1 MRTRKNKNGA
11 DSSTQILLYT
21 KMNDQETK
29 SLKEKISDD
38 TNIVKIGLHQL
49 DTYKSYI
56 EKTRKFGAPL
66 SIEVIIGYIDIYNTL
81 FFVRND
87 EVLALLS
94 FAFIDNK
101 TGLISEEITDHVHF
115 LSIVNNSDIT
125 KGFVD
130 KMMNTFRKFSYI
142 SLNPLIQTD
151 YVRLTDF
158 YRNKG
163 FAYIN
168 NETCSESGT
177 CVLVYDYKPG
187 KSDRKNSHPTCNF
200 FINQTEISNHVDIV
214 PKNKNGRIKIEDIT
228 WTESIHT
235 IKFRLLS
242 HDIDDRRDDV
252 IRTVH
257 GIEMIEWKNLTKD
270 TLEKFAHCVFNINS
284 IPKKIFVTRIP
295 STKVYNDLTELG
307 FKNYIDC
314 QDNETSEY
322 CRMVRHTPQISSSS
336 SSSFSPIHS
345 SSNTSKNNT
354 KSSSSSNTSRNNTS
368 PSNQPVSNQI
378 SQSSSS
384 SNTSRN
390 NMSPSNQPVSNQIP
404 KSSSSSN
411 TSRNNM
417 SPSNQPVSNQ
427 ISQFGDICK
436 SRSTRGST
444 GGSTG
449 KSTGGPKHP
458 EIFNSERDAND
469 ANISRFRVMMRLSL
483 YIKQDLG
490 FTVLKNTNNRYE
502 HFLID
507 DKSFFIINSHKSA
520 DIPEFRRSLN
530 LIVEC
535 DKRLRNNNSREQDH
549 YLYHGKNIEEEN
561 IEEVNIDEMNEEK
574 IIERNL
580 VDEVINTH
588 INQITAPKFFTFKV
602 HCFAR
607 SDGPMK
613 VELIPSKEEDVQRA
627 IFKFVRGIV
636 CKTDGGEVRP
646 ASDFKTFGEEVAS
659 IQSKFGVPFSVWYSQ
674 TVINPPQAPQ
684 RKKNTAKKQ
693 KK

>member
-38 TNIVKIGLHQL
+38 TNFVKIGLPL
-49 DTYKSYI
+49 LKTYKSYI
-56 EKTRKFGAPL
+56 QEKENFGSPL
-66 SIEVIIGYIDIYNTL
+66 SIGVIIGYIDIYNTL
-81 FFVRND
+81 FFVRNG

-101 TGLISEEITDHVHF
+101 TGLISAEITDHVHF
-115 LSIVNNSDIT
+115 LSIVNNNKGII
-125 KGFVD
+125 KGFVNR
-130 KMMNTFRKFSYI
+130 MINTFQKFSYI

-151 YVRLTDF
+151 YDTLTNF

-168 NETCSESGT
+168 DETCSESGT

-270 TLEKFAHCVFNINS
+270 TLEKFAHCVFNTNS

-390 NMSPSNQPVSNQIP
+390 I
-404 KSSSSSN
+404 
-411 TSRNNM
+411 NNI

-449 KSTGGPKHP
+449 GPKHP
-458 EIFNSERDAND
+458 EIFNLDRDAND

-483 YIKQDLG
+483 YIKKDLG
-490 FTVLKNTNNRYE
+490 FTVLKNMNNRYE
-502 HFLID
+502 QFLID
-507 DKSFFIINSHKSA
+507 DKSFFIINSYKSA
-520 DIPEFRRSLN
+520 DIPGFRRSLN

-535 DKRLRNNNSREQDH
+535 DKRLRNNTSREQDY
-549 YLYHGKNIEEEN
+549 YLYHGKNIENEMNEE
-561 IEEVNIDEMNEEK
+561 ENIDEMNEEE
-574 IIERNL
+574 IIERDL
-580 VDEVINTH
+580 VDEVIND
-588 INQITAPKFFTFKV
+588 QMTAPKFFTFKV

-646 ASDFKTFGEEVAS
+646 ASEFKTFGEEVAS
-659 IQSKFGVPFSVWYSQ
+659 IQSKFGVLFSAWYSK
-674 TVINPPQAPQ
+674 TVINPPQAPE
-684 RKKNTAKKQ
+684 RKKTRQKTKK
-693 KK
+693 